1 MDDSQ
6 TPRTTQEKLAIFR
19 ACFSGLTHVY
29 GTYNPFTGQVCQV
42 KEPVTDQVILRHL
55 KGLQPY
61 GVYLL
66 AEDRTRALAVDFD
79 QEDLTPPMEFLAAAK
94 NHGLATYIERS
105 KSKGYHV
112 WMFFGEAG
120 ASAAK
125 ARRVAQ
131 YLLHRM
137 GMPGTEIFPKQDRLD
152 GPDSYGNFI
161 NAPLFG
167 ALVPRGRT
175 VFLDEMNPSEAC
187 PDQWELLANVRRA
200 PESLLDTILAS
211 SEEPRVRRDPPRQEP
226 RSGAQAVPDT
236 FGLPPCARRMLAE
249 GVSGDQ
255 RVACFHLA
263 LQLRKAGLP
272 QDIAIASLR
281 AWALKNRPNGN
292 RRIITAEEIAGQTR
306 SAYGRAYRGC
316 GCEAPSVMALCDP
329 LCPLRRHG
337 QGTPPLGTD
346 VRGEAGP
353 SHAHANCQGGPQ

>member
-1 MDDSQ
+1 M
-6 TPRTTQEKLAIFR
+6 
-19 ACFSGLTHVY
+19 
-29 GTYNPFTGQVCQV
+29 
-42 KEPVTDQVILRHL
+42 
-55 KGLQPY
+55 
-61 GVYLL
+61 
-66 AEDRTRALAVDFD
+66 DFD
-79 QEDLTPPMEFLAAAK
+79 QEDLTPPMEFLAVAK
-94 NHGLATYIERS
+94 NHGLTTYIERS

-112 WMFFGEAG
+112 WVFFEEAG
-120 ASAAK
+120 VLAAK
-125 ARRVAQ
+125 ARRVA
-131 YLLHRM
+131 LHILHQI
-137 GMPGTEIFPKQDRLD
+137 GMPGTEVFPKQDRLD

-175 VFLDEMNPSEAC
+175 LFVDERNPSEPC
-187 PDQWELLANVRRA
+187 PDQWELLGNVQRIS
-200 PESLLDTILAS
+200 ESALDGILARV
-211 SEEPRVRRDPPRQEP
+211 EETRVRSAPSHQEAPPD
-226 RSGAQAVPDT
+226 SQAVPAT
-236 FGLPPCARRMLAE
+236 LGLPPCARRMLAE
-249 GVSGDQ
+249 GVTEDQ

-281 AWALKNRPNGN
+281 AWALKNRPNGS
-292 RRIITAEEIAGQTR
+292 RRIITPEEIACQAR

-353 SHAHANCQGGPQ
+353 SHAHANCQGGPK